1 MEWINNISAG
11 IISGIIS
18 AILVWFFNTCIK
30 INSRKNLK
38 QNISTLKIYIDA
50 IHNDLVWGSE
60 DKKEEYYGY
69 LISKIGI
76 AIMHLEKTQLEIKKL
91 DFIFNHRGIILHQIS
106 EIKKALDIIMNYA
119 VGADSDNE
127 IVERMKFIS
136 NKYFI
141 GNDDILLRR
150 ADYILGL
157 LKNLKKDDALD
168 EACVAD
174 TEEEMLKIR
183 KILSSTK

>member
-1 MEWINNISAG
+1 MEWIHNISAG

-30 INSRKNLK
+30 INARNNLK
-38 QNISTLKIYIDA
+38 QNISTLIIYIDA
-50 IHNDLVWGSE
+50 IHKDLVWGSE
-60 DKKEEYYGY
+60 DEKVEYYGY

-91 DFIFNHRGIILHQIS
+91 DFVFHHRKMILYQIS

-127 IVERMKFIS
+127 IVERMRFIS
-136 NKYFI
+136 NWYFI
-141 GNDDILLRR
+141 GNDDVLLRR
-150 ADYILGL
+150 ADYILAL
-157 LKNLKKDDALD
+157 LNHFEKDDALD
-168 EACVAD
+168 EACVANS
-174 TEEEMLKIR
+174 EEEMLEIR
-183 KILSSTK
+183 KILSSAK